1 MADAA
6 AKTALF
12 AALTDDARA
21 IYWDALSRFLTLQ
34 IDKPEFDKL
43 ALASLPVE
51 AIPLHNGLILA
62 LLRTALE
69 AQSGAPEAEEEEVGA
84 QPSAPAEERKPLVS
98 GSGSVGQ
105 ARDAAGGG
113 GGGGGGGL
121 GGGGSSG
128 GSGGGLKLSF
138 KIRRDD
144 TGKESFSAAGDGQ
157 AHESGAAPGAGL
169 GTEPPPVD
177 LAEADQL
184 NALHDRLL
192 GLCCRHG
199 VPRVQ
204 LEAVSFV
211 QRAVKAH
218 MRRLL
223 VASAEFAPAAGEG
236 GATRRTVGT
245 RELNAALTQP
255 TSSAW
260 LPPNQRL
267 ASATRSAALG
277 GRLL

>member
-12 AALTDDARA
+12 AALADDARA

-98 GSGSVGQ
+98 GSGS
-105 ARDAAGGG
+105 
-113 GGGGGGGL
+113 
-121 GGGGSSG
+121 
-128 GSGGGLKLSF
+128 
-138 KIRRDD
+138 IRRDD

-169 GTEPPPVD
+169 GAEPPPVD